1 MHVQGSAGDREG
13 EKAAPRTFPEVLRKF
28 LALLPSLKYHLE
40 GLSRIYRSTDRFQI
54 LAQHRHL
61 MKYLPGLMTVMMK
74 MGGPG
79 RDYVFAKFN

>member
-1 MHVQGSAGDREG
+1 MCMYVGVGVDRKG

-40 GLSRIYRSTDRFQI
+40 GLSRIYRPMDCFQI

-61 MKYLPGLMTVMMK
+61 MK
-74 MGGPG
+74 
-79 RDYVFAKFN
+79 